1 MRVLMV
7 STEYPP
13 MRGGVGRY
21 TANLTNA
28 LLNSNI
34 NEVNETDGRATRNVD
49 EVHVVC
55 DEKGGGQ
62 FSGIHPRNPENS
74 QILLK
79 VVECTKPDV
88 VHIQFEPGLY
98 GLELGLTGS
107 RKSVTNI
114 DSFYR
119 KCRVPIV
126 TTFHSVYT
134 LRQWMGQ
141 TLIVKKTGKTGR
153 FGVPIR
159 AAVRIWKHFINYK
172 SFNDLN
178 KEKLHQSRA
187 AVVFS
192 NSMREL
198 LGGGEIIYHGAEPYL
213 SSAPSKEQV
222 RSYFSLYMS
231 TEGTNIG
238 HNPRIALAVGFKTAL
253 KGWDIIHKMPV
264 PDGWIVL
271 TNSSRG
277 DYSTENVDTKWNKTL
292 KSPAVRGEIRDLQ
305 KGFLS
310 DEDLSKLFYASDAVL
325 LPYKITSG
333 SGVMFDALAHGL
345 PFVATDLDFFKEFSN
360 KGLGITVNRKPADF
374 ARGLELLNENYNH
387 YAKAVNRF
395 KGKLKWSY
403 VAKEHIKVYNR
414 AISTKMI

>member
-1 MRVLMV
+1 MV

-28 LLNSNI
+28 LLNTDVS
-34 NEVNETDGRATRNVD
+34 ELKETNGPLTRNVD
-49 EVHVVC
+49 EVDVVC
-55 DEKGGGQ
+55 DEKGSGR

-74 QILLK
+74 QILLQLVK
-79 VVECTKPDV
+79 SVRPDV

-98 GLELGLTGS
+98 GLELGLRGP

-114 DSFYR
+114 DSFYL
-119 KCRVPIV
+119 KCPAPIV

-141 TLIVKKTGKTGR
+141 TLTVKKTGKTGS
-153 FGVPIR
+153 FGIPLR
-159 AAVRIWKHFINYK
+159 AAVRIWKHFINYR

-178 KEKLHQSRA
+178 KEKLHQSKA

-192 NSMREL
+192 KYMREL
-198 LGGGEIIYHGAEPYL
+198 LGGGEIIYHGAEPCL
-213 SSAPSKEQV
+213 SNAPSKEQV
-222 RSYFSLYMS
+222 RSYFSLHMS
-231 TEGTNIG
+231 ASSKNIN

-253 KGWDIIHKMPV
+253 KGWDLIQKMPV
-264 PDGWIVL
+264 PDGWIVI
-271 TNSSRG
+271 TNSSKG
-277 DYSTENVDTKWNKTL
+277 YYSTEKLDL
-292 KSPAVRGEIRDLQ
+292 KSNKALMSQAKRDEIRDLQ

-310 DEDLSKLFYASDAVL
+310 DEDLSRLFYASDAVL
-325 LPYKITSG
+325 LPYKITSS

-345 PFVATDLDFFKEFSN
+345 PFIATDLDFFREFSHQ
-360 KGLGITVNRKPADF
+360 GLGITVKRKPAEF
-374 ARGLELLNENYNH
+374 ARGLELLDDNYSH
-387 YAKAVNRF
+387 YAKAVNKF

-403 VAKEHIKVYNR
+403 VAKEHIKIYNR
-414 AISTKMI
+414 AISTK